1 VNYEDTCFF
10 PMFKRFGGVKRL
22 VKALDFRYAVILAT
36 LFAVMSGLLSSPKEI
51 ISSLGPIL
59 IPIGAALVAV
69 IITGLAIIV
78 STSDDDFVRILKK
91 LEIYENILFPFWL
104 SAILSGVS
112 VIINILS
119 YIAISIKIP
128 ILSINT
134 YQINLNNY
142 IFTLLLWLAFLST
155 FYALFSVISLIENA
169 IKYGLYRGEIKATIS
184 TLARENKDISNKK

>member
-1 VNYEDTCFF
+1 
-10 PMFKRFGGVKRL
+10 MFKRFGGVKRL

>member
-1 VNYEDTCFF
+1 MKILVFF